1 MFFLFFLLFYWGW
14 VDFLYWWD
22 SGLTIRSAQAV
33 TASDPL
39 NICPKTPEAV
49 IGTILA
55 TKMVIF
61 LSDYFVVLCIVV
73 LLLVF
78 ALTGN
83 AQGL

>member
-14 VDFLYWWD
+14 VDFSCWWD
-22 SGLTIRSAQAV
+22 SGLTTRSAQAAI
-33 TASDPL
+33 ASDPL
-39 NICPKTPEAV
+39 NICPKTQEAV
-49 IGTILA
+49 IGTIPA
-55 TKMVIF
+55 IKMVIF

-78 ALTGN
+78 ALTGT